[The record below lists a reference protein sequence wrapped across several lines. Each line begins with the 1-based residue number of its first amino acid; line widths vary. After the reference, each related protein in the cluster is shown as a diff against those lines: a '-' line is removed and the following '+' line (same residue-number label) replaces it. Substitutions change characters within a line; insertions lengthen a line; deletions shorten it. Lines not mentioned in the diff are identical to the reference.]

1 MQFRSQNEQSHRE
14 IKYHDNT
21 EKIENILL
29 QLETYVKEK
38 QKINQ
43 RRLTESGHHR
53 SEIMP
58 SLMAQVDVNVIIRIN
73 IYRKKQYRYKRQKW
87 F

>member
-1 MQFRSQNEQSHRE
+1 MREKDQNCYLLYQSDK
-14 IKYHDNT
+14 IN